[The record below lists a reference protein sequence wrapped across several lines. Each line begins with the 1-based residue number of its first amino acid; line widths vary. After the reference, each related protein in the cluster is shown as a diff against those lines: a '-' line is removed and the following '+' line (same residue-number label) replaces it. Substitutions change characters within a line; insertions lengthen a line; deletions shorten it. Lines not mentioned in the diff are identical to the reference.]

1 MSPQKTIV
9 ERYLEGFRR
18 GDHGA
23 ILDCLTEDVTWL
35 IAGHTTRHGKVDFA
49 GEIVNDDFEGRPT
62 LAVNRVVEEGNTVVA
77 IGEGRATHRAQ
88 GEFRFAFSDVF
99 TFREHLIERVESYL
113 TPLGAASP
121 WPSS

>member
-1 MSPQKTIV
+1 MSTQKTIV
-9 ERYLEGFRR
+9 EAYMEGFRG

-23 ILDCLTEDVTWL
+23 ILDCLTDDVTWL
-35 IAGHTTRHGKVDFA
+35 IAGHTTKQGKEAFA

-62 LAVNRVVEEGNTVVA
+62 LAVHRVVEEGHTVVA

-99 TFREHLIERVESYL
+99 TFRDNLIERVESYI
-113 TPLGAASP
+113 TPLG
-121 WPSS
+121 